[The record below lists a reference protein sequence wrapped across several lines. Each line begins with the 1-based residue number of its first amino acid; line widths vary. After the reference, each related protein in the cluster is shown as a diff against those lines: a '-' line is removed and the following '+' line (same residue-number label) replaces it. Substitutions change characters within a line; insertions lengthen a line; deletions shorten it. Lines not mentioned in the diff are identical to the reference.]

1 MHEQHLIRPSNKL
14 QPFRTGYPH
23 PTLPLTTHY
32 ADCFRLSTIGHSPP
46 FYDYFRPSTTILG
59 LFAAVHDHIYDCFRP
74 STTGCPR
81 PLYDYF
87 RPSTI
92 ILRLFSTVHDHST
105 TVLGRPTGCPRP
117 LYDYFRP
124 STTILRL
131 FSTVHDHSTTVFGRP
146 TGCPRPL
153 YDYFRPS
160 TTILRLFAAVH
171 DHSTTAFDR
180 LQSDL
185 YTTHYDHVRLS
196 PTVHNLFSDHLRPF
210 ECMEP
215 RLQIL

>member
-59 LFAAVHDHIYDCFRP
+59 LFAAVHDH
-74 STTGCPR
+74 
-81 PLYDYF
+81 
-87 RPSTI
+87 
-92 ILRLFSTVHDHST
+92 
-105 TVLGRPTGCPRP
+105 
-117 LYDYFRP
+117 
-124 STTILRL
+124 
-131 FSTVHDHSTTVFGRP
+131 STTVFGRLRLAVHDHC
-146 TGCPRPL
+146 TTIFGRPRPF
-153 YDYFRPS
+153 YDCFRPS

-171 DHSTTAFDR
+171 DHSTTVCGR
-180 LQSDL
+180 PQSDL

-196 PTVHNLFSDHLRPF
+196 DCPQPFLRPF
-210 ECMEP
+210 TTFRMYGA
-215 RLQIL
+215 QTSDIVIILVVMWISRFLFCLEFFVTWIRMA